1 MKNVSNNLQAYL
13 PVSHHS
19 NLSHTPLPHA
29 SPTAI
34 QVAAAVAERKKEREN
49 DAKRLKT
56 RAGNREGERKG
67 SRSRAV
73 TEGDVLETR
82 SAPKHMLTGTSPSP
96 SSNLKVR
103 GATPTGTPTGTA
115 AEGGTTILRVGVLK
129 ERKERDPSR
138 HKRRQGESMTPQPQ
152 RSSKESVRGEG
163 GRAASRGGPSTP
175 RNLKD
180 RAASVDRVGDGGGR
194 FRGI

>member
-1 MKNVSNNLQAYL
+1 M
-13 PVSHHS
+13 
-19 NLSHTPLPHA
+19 
-29 SPTAI
+29 
-34 QVAAAVAERKKEREN
+34 AERKKEREN

-56 RAGNREGERKG
+56 RAGNRQGERED

-103 GATPTGTPTGTA
+103 GGTPSGTPIGTTA
-115 AEGGTTILRVGVLK
+115 KEGTTILRVGILK

-152 RSSKESVRGEG
+152 RSSKESVRGVHD
-163 GRAASRGGPSTP
+163 RAASRGGLSTP

-180 RAASVDRVGDGGGR
+180 RVASVDRVRDGGGM